1 MESAKFRLGRKGR
14 GAQSN
19 PGCRFESET
28 REACDDGWGT
38 LEGELPALRT
48 TVQLDAAR
56 RIITRNQSPDV
67 PFDRSI
73 NPYRGCE
80 HGCVYCFARPSH
92 AYLGLSPG
100 QDFESRLFAKPEA
113 AQLLRDELRR
123 PNYRCRVIALGTN
136 TDPYQP
142 VERSMRIVRGI
153 LEVLAEHNHPVGIV
167 TKSALI
173 LRDADILA
181 PMAVKRLAKAYISV
195 TSLDRDLSRRM
206 EPRAPTPMLRLRAVR
221 ELSAKG
227 IPVGVLLA
235 PVIPGLNDGD
245 IERILG
251 AAAEMGAT
259 SAGYVLLRLPLEVK
273 TLFKQWLSAHFPAKA
288 NKIMSLV
295 RQTRGGVD
303 YDSQFGARMRGKG
316 IYADLIAQRFNLAC
330 RRFGLNKR
338 SWELETN
345 LFAVPSRIG
354 DQLRLF

>member
-19 PGCRFESET
+19 SGCRFESET
-28 REACDDGWGT
+28 REACDDGWGN
-38 LEGELPALRT
+38 LEDELPAMRT

-56 RIITRNQSPDV
+56 GIITRNQSPDV

-113 AQLLRDELRR
+113 AQLLREELRR

-142 VERSMRIVRGI
+142 VEKSMRIVRGI

-206 EPRAPTPMLRLRAVR
+206 EPRAPTPTLRLRAVR

-245 IERILG
+245 IERILR

-259 SAGYVLLRLPLEVK
+259 SAGYVLLRLPLEVM

-288 NKIMSLV
+288 KKIMSLV
-295 RQTRGGVD
+295 RQSRGGVD
-303 YDSQFGARMRGKG
+303 YDPQFGARMRGEG

>member
-1 MESAKFRLGRKGR
+1 METAKYRLGRKGR

-19 PGCRFESET
+19 PGCRFESAA
-28 REACDDGWGT
+28 RQACDDGWGS
-38 LEGELPALRT
+38 LDDELPELRT

-67 PFDRSI
+67 TFDQSI
-73 NPYRGCE
+73 IPYRGCE

-100 QDFESRLFAKPEA
+100 QDFESRLFAKPQA

-123 PNYRCRVIALGTN
+123 PNYRCRVVALGTN

-142 VERSMRIVRGI
+142 VEKGMRIVRGI

-173 LRDADILA
+173 MRDADILA
-181 PMAVKRLAKAYISV
+181 PMAAKRLAKAYISV
-195 TSLDRDLSRRM
+195 TSLDRELSRRM
-206 EPRAPTPMLRLRAVR
+206 EPRAPTPALRLRAIR
-221 ELSAKG
+221 ELTAKG

-235 PVIPGLNDGD
+235 PVIPGLNDRD

-273 TLFKQWLSAHFPAKA
+273 TLFTQWLSAHVPTKA
-288 NKIMSLV
+288 DKIMSLV

-303 YDSQFGARMRGKG
+303 YDARFGARMRGEG
-316 IYADLIAQRFNLAC
+316 AYAELIAQRFKLAC
-330 RRFGLNKR
+330 RKFGLNKR
-338 SWELETN
+338 SWELETK
-345 LFAVPSRIG
+345 LFSVPSRIG